1 MTEIEFH
8 VNAPDSLAYTC
19 RLLRKAVRSGAK
31 LVVIAPQDELVR
43 LDAMLWTFSA
53 TEFVPHCLDPRDAR
67 VRVMSPVMLTSDAA
81 QAPHHQVL
89 VNLGSSVPTGFE
101 RFERLIEV
109 VAQEDEDRLQA
120 RVRWKHYLSRG
131 YALEHR
137 DVVPKERA

>member
-31 LVVIAPQDELVR
+31 VVVTAPEEALGR
-43 LDAMLWTFSA
+43 LDVMLWTFSA
-53 TEFVPHCLDPRDAR
+53 TEFVPHCHEMRDAT
-67 VRVMSPVMLTSDAA
+67 VRMMSPVVLTGDAA
-81 QAPHHQVL
+81 QAPHHHVL
-89 VNLGSSVPTGFE
+89 VNLGQSVPTGFE

-109 VAQEDEDRLQA
+109 VTQEDEDRLQA
-120 RVRWKHYLSRG
+120 RVRWKYYLNRG

>member
-31 LVVIAPQDELVR
+31 VAVTAPAETLGR
-43 LDAMLWTFSA
+43 LDVMLWTFSA
-53 TEFVPHCLDPRDAR
+53 TEFLPHCHDTRDER
-67 VRVMSPVMLTSDAA
+67 VSRLSPVMLTADAA

-89 VNLGSSVPTGFE
+89 VNLGLPVPTGFE
-101 RFERLIEV
+101 RYERLIEV
-109 VAQEDEDRLQA
+109 VSQSDEERLQA
-120 RVRWKHYLSRG
+120 RQRWKHYLSRG

-137 DVVPKERA
+137 DVMPKERA